1 MRIANP
7 IYDVVF
13 KYLMEDL
20 VIAQALLSVILN
32 IEIVSLEIKPQ
43 ELSSQYSGRLSLVRI
58 DFKAVIKMPDGT
70 HKIVLIELQKSKKG
84 LELIRFRRYLA
95 INYSTIDQIV
105 NDRGE
110 IKQISLPLTTIYF
123 LGFRLKNI
131 NAPVLKVIRE
141 YYNAVTNRQ
150 IKARENFVETLSHD
164 LYAIQIPRLNKVA
177 RTEMEN
183 MLDVF
188 SQVKYKTDDSK
199 VLEYTGNTDNPM
211 VERMLNRLNTGL
223 LDQELIRQ
231 MQFEEEV
238 EMEFALVQNQL
249 EEERKAKEEAIKQK
263 EAAIILAE
271 EKMKQNE
278 LLEKQITELKK
289 RLNEK

>member
-1 MRIANP
+1 
-7 IYDVVF
+7 VV
-13 KYLMEDL
+13 
-20 VIAQALLSVILN
+20 
-32 IEIVSLEIKPQ
+32 
-43 ELSSQYSGRLSLVRI
+43 
-58 DFKAVIKMPDGT
+58 
-70 HKIVLIELQKSKKG
+70 
-84 LELIRFRRYLA
+84 
-95 INYSTIDQIV
+95 
-105 NDRGE
+105 
-110 IKQISLPLTTIYF
+110 
-123 LGFRLKNI
+123 
-131 NAPVLKVIRE
+131 RE

-150 IKARENFVETLSHD
+150 IKARDNFVETLSHD

-211 VERMLNRLNTGL
+211 VERILNRLNTGL

-238 EMEFALVQNQL
+238 EMEFSLVQDQL

-271 EKMKQNE
+271 EKTKQNE
-278 LLEKQITELKK
+278 SLEKQITELKK